1 MRSATSPLDAMLK
14 EMLGKPH
21 QKRVRSRGFRC
32 AECDA
37 KLTRDQYRESV
48 HCNSCLEQMDLY
60 LAQKYGRS

>member
-1 MRSATSPLDAMLK
+1 MRSATSPLDAMLN

-48 HCNSCLEQMDLY
+48 HCNSCLDEMDRH
-60 LAQKYGRS
+60 LALKYGR

>member
-1 MRSATSPLDAMLK
+1 MPRATNALDEMLN
-14 EMLGKPH
+14 EMLGKPK

-48 HCNSCLEQMDLY
+48 HCNPCLEQMDLY